1 MNKHRVKYQR
11 ILLKISGEIIGRD
24 SQIFSPQTLEYI
36 CKQIIS
42 VHNLGVKI
50 GVVIG
55 GGNIVRGREVSWLN
69 AVDADLCGMI
79 ATVIN
84 GMVLYSTLKKCTERV
99 YLRSS
104 FEITGFV
111 KCFNKVE
118 DRLIY
123 EQGGIIIIAGGTGNP
138 LFTTDSAAALRAVEL
153 SSHVLIKGTKVDGVY
168 SADPEKDKKAKL
180 YHHLTYQE
188 AIDRDLKVMDLTA
201 FKICKDAKMPI
212 CVYNFMK
219 YPLKKVVLGEGVG
232 TVVY

>member
-84 GMVLYSTLKKCTERV
+84 GMVLYSTLKKYHRKLMNC
-99 YLRSS
+99 
-104 FEITGFV
+104 
-111 KCFNKVE
+111 
-118 DRLIY
+118 
-123 EQGGIIIIAGGTGNP
+123 
-138 LFTTDSAAALRAVEL
+138 
-153 SSHVLIKGTKVDGVY
+153 IK
-168 SADPEKDKKAKL
+168 S
-180 YHHLTYQE
+180 
-188 AIDRDLKVMDLTA
+188 
-201 FKICKDAKMPI
+201 
-212 CVYNFMK
+212 
-219 YPLKKVVLGEGVG
+219 
-232 TVVY
+232 